1 MKGDGDTL
9 LLLAGYFA
17 LMSLL
22 AIGGGNA
29 AVPDMHR
36 VAVEVMHWMTDRQF
50 ADMFAIAQVTPGPNA
65 LIVTLIGYHVAGVAG
80 ALVATVAMCG
90 PACVLAFFLGRLWQ
104 RFKSAPW
111 RVTIQ
116 AAMTPI
122 SIGLIGATAVVVTR
136 AAAQNWITVA
146 ITVASA
152 VATYKLRLNPLWIF
166 AAAALMGLSG
176 AI

>member
-1 MKGDGDTL
+1 MKEADTL

-22 AIGGGNA
+22 AVGGGNA

-36 VAVEVMHWMTDRQF
+36 VAVDVMHWMSDREF

-80 ALVATVAMCG
+80 ALVATAAMCG
-90 PACVLAFFLGRLWQ
+90 PACVLAFFLGRIWQ
-104 RFKSAPW
+104 RFKAARW
-111 RVTIQ
+111 RAVVQAGVT
-116 AAMTPI
+116 PV

-136 AAAQNWITVA
+136 VAAQDWTTAA
-146 ITVASA
+146 ITLVSA
-152 VATYKLRLNPLWIF
+152 AVTYRLRLNPLYVF
-166 AAAALMGLSG
+166 AAAALIGLSG